1 MHNELITNL
10 IFFHLMQ
17 IQIPNNVNNKDFQVK
32 EKPIV
37 ELDLKPY
44 RKIMAGDIWRNKEK
58 KVRNRFIS
66 EAF

>member
-37 ELDLKPY
+37 KLVLKTY
-44 RKIMAGDIWRNKEK
+44 RKHYE
-58 KVRNRFIS
+58 
-66 EAF
+66 